1 MNLNTDSLVKYFTPI
16 KSFFNRYGAYV
27 YLTIMVAIISF
38 LLIRIT
44 TLINAEPIEEQ
55 STSIKSIT
63 IDSSTAQK
71 ILELKDQNVT
81 VNPENNNSRT
91 NPF

>member
-1 MNLNTDSLVKYFTPI
+1 MNLNTDTLVKYFAPI

-44 TLINAEPIEEQ
+44 TLINAEPVEEQ
-55 STSIKSIT
+55 SSSIKAIS

-71 ILELKDQNVT
+71 ILDLKDQNVT